1 MHQLQAMLV
10 VVTKGDLS
18 VGAKVLVVV
27 SVDRG
32 RSLLLQILSSSVDV
46 SLRVLCLLGLLSVI
60 PMVVVSL
67 SGEVH
72 LFVLSVVVL
81 QHLVLPN
88 LAMSWRLLVMVLH

>member
-1 MHQLQAMLV
+1 MHLLQAMLV
-10 VVTKGDLS
+10 GVTKGDLL

-27 SVDRG
+27 PVVLT
-32 RSLLLQILSSSVDV
+32 SLLLQILSSSVDV

-67 SGEVH
+67 SEEAH

-88 LAMSWRLLVMVLH
+88 LAMSWRLPALELH

>member
-1 MHQLQAMLV
+1 MNLLQAMLV
-10 VVTKGDLS
+10 VVTKGDFA

-27 SVDRG
+27 PVVLT
-32 RSLLLQILSSSVDV
+32 SLLLQILSSSADV

-67 SGEVH
+67 SEEVR
-72 LFVLSVVVL
+72 LFVSSAVVL

-88 LAMSWRLLVMVLH
+88 LAMSWRLLVMAPH

>member
-1 MHQLQAMLV
+1 MILPQAMLV
-10 VVTKGDLS
+10 VVTKGELAID
-18 VGAKVLVVV
+18 AKVLVVV

-46 SLRVLCLLGLLSVI
+46 SLRVLCLLVRLTVLAK
-60 PMVVVSL
+60 VVVSL

-72 LFVLSVVVL
+72 LLVPSVVVL
-81 QHLVLPN
+81 LHLVLPN